1 MEHLIVSSY
10 DFYFIGSPF
19 IYVVRDN
26 TRYTSG
32 WTDKTALGHWYM
44 KKSTGMFK
52 KKNKE
57 VSHVKIKSNMVKML
71 LSFVLPIDTI
81 EHIIPKAV
89 IAVLTVCDFLSY
101 TFKGLKISI
110 SISSVQL
117 LSRVQL
123 CDLMDCSTAR
133 FPCPLSTAGAC
144 SNPCPSSWWCH
155 PTIFSSVVPF
165 SFCFNLSQHQSV
177 FQWVSTSHQVAKVL
191 EFQLQQIVQWIFRLI
206 WSPCSPGDS
215 QESST
220 PQFKSINSSVLSFL
234 YGPTLISI
242 HDYWKNHSFDL
253 IDLCWRSNVSDFS
266 YAV

>member
-1 MEHLIVSSY
+1 M
-10 DFYFIGSPF
+10 
-19 IYVVRDN
+19 
-26 TRYTSG
+26 
-32 WTDKTALGHWYM
+32 
-44 KKSTGMFK
+44 
-52 KKNKE
+52 
-57 VSHVKIKSNMVKML
+57 KSNMVKML

-144 SNPCPSSWWCH
+144 SNPCPSSWWYH

-165 SFCFNLSQHQSV
+165 SFCFNLFQHQSV

-206 WSPCSPGDS
+206 CFRIDW
-215 QESST
+215 
-220 PQFKSINSSVLSFL
+220 
-234 YGPTLISI
+234 
-242 HDYWKNHSFDL
+242 FDL
-253 IDLCWRSNVSDFS
+253 P
-266 YAV
+266 AVQGTLKSLQLDSSKASILQHSAFFMVQLSHLYMTTG